1 MSNHAKE
8 AMIDNI
14 KQELI
19 ELIADFLDNE
29 SVKLDESLAG
39 IADPVP
45 RDESELHIRM
55 ANAAFNEYKK
65 TMINQQNIN
74 SNENSNAGIN

>member
-8 AMIDNI
+8 AMLDNI
-14 KQELI
+14 QQNLI
-19 ELIADFLDNE
+19 ELMADFLDSE
-29 SVKLDESLAG
+29 SVKFDEA
-39 IADPVP
+39 IACISDPEAK
-45 RDESELHIRM
+45 DESELHIRM

-74 SNENSNAGIN
+74 SNENSNKRTW